1 MPALATTAF
10 EYLVTPLTLIGGERS
25 LLHRTCITPRE
36 DNIAA
41 AMIIST
47 VLLMTP
53 RYRKLLAPS
62 RYAAKSPYRNLCLT
76 PHSTYSTLNR
86 PINQSINQR
95 VACTLS
101 VSGVSV
107 RAVPSLPCELH
118 AGTHSTASNLPV
130 TNVTFHGRT
139 SGTWLYAWG

>member
-41 AMIIST
+41 VMIIST
-47 VLLMTP
+47 VLLMAP

-86 PINQSINQR
+86 PINQSKGGLYALRIWC
-95 VACTLS
+95 VSAC
-101 VSGVSV
+101 
-107 RAVPSLPCELH
+107 RAFTAMCEFH

-130 TNVTFHGRT
+130 TNVTFHGET